1 MCKRRLKRSWQ
12 FKVVTHLRFL
22 HHDGDAH
29 EIVIGNSEVYHR
41 LSLRHHAVEMVTCY
55 CENIRDASF
64 SYFFA
69 AAKVMHFI
77 TKRTLGC
84 RALCQLSCWQAQPP
98 SHPTHQPGHQIEM
111 KRHLTNTCRV
121 SRIWIQTV
129 TKSGIL
135 SSSHSNNSFGLFIQ
149 DLHYYSPHSCCQT
162 SYQELRKVRSR
173 NPSKPLSKR
182 SLTAVE
188 F

>member
-1 MCKRRLKRSWQ
+1 MFKTSLKRSWQ
-12 FKVVTHLRFL
+12 IKVLPHLRFL

-29 EIVIGNSEVYHR
+29 EIVIGNGEVYHR

-98 SHPTHQPGHQIEM
+98 SHPTHQPGHQIEL
-111 KRHLTNTCRV
+111 KGHLTNRN
-121 SRIWIQTV
+121 RIWIQTV
-129 TKSGIL
+129 TKVVSYHHPFPTKVRDY
-135 SSSHSNNSFGLFIQ
+135 SSRMKNHQ
-149 DLHYYSPHSCCQT
+149 YYAPHSCCQT
-162 SYQELRKVRSR
+162 FYQELRKVRSR
-173 NPSKPLSKR
+173 NPSKPLGKW